1 VVLRSGAGGGGA
13 ERKRKPPL
21 SGRGGRIPLANPSEF
36 VWKDVAQA
44 HFQFVQE
51 PLQFVQRQVVFAAFN
66 AVEGGVRKAG
76 FLGELGV

>member
-1 VVLRSGAGGGGA
+1 
-13 ERKRKPPL
+13 
-21 SGRGGRIPLANPSEF
+21 LANPSEF